1 MILTMTTL
9 IPSISIIV
17 LYCVKNKE
25 NQVLNDKTRMHL
37 PGNFIKLSNGTVHY
51 KIEKATNYQNEE
63 SKNKIKPTIILVP
76 GFSAASFVWDA
87 NIRALSKAGFSV
99 VSFDF
104 FGRGLSDSPHNNQ
117 SDYSLEFLVQ
127 QLKELLDALNIHEA
141 VNLAGLAMGTAVVAQ
156 FTNLYPGRVNK
167 IILLDP
173 LIIAP
178 HQPAIKI
185 LKTPLLTSFLSKT
198 ILLPKIQKEALKYLH
213 ESNRHPQWQQE
224 FSKQSQ
230 YKGHARAMLKS
241 ASALMG
247 RDFTHDYEKLGQLSK
262 PIQLLWGRYD
272 QTMPISQ
279 SEQIIKLLPNVDF
292 HTIDNAA
299 HLPNYEQAQEVNE
312 KMISFLNKR

>member
-1 MILTMTTL
+1 MFITMATL
-9 IPSISIIV
+9 ILSISIII
-17 LYCVKNKE
+17 LYFLRNKE
-25 NQVLNDKTRMHL
+25 NRVLNDKTRMHL

-51 KIEKATNYQNEE
+51 KIEKAINYQNEE

-87 NIRALSKAGFSV
+87 NIKTLAKADFNV

-104 FGRGLSDSPHNNQ
+104 FGRGLSDRPH

-127 QLKELLDALNIHEA
+127 QLKELLDALNIHDA
-141 VNLAGLAMGTAVVAQ
+141 VNLVGLAMGAAVVTQ
-156 FTNLYPGRVNK
+156 FTLLYPRRVNK

-178 HQPAIKI
+178 HQPALKI

-198 ILLPKIQKEALKYLH
+198 ILLPKIQQQALKYLH
-213 ESNRHPQWQQE
+213 EPSRHTQWQQE

-247 RDFTHDYEKLGQLSK
+247 RDFTPDYEKLGQLNK

-279 SEQIIKLLPNVDF
+279 SERITKLLPNVDF

-299 HLPNYEQAQEVNE
+299 HLPNYEQAQEVNA
-312 KMISFLNKR
+312 KMISFLNKY